1 MKLWKQWRWSGLM
14 FLRAL
19 WLRGFRR
26 WTQPAR
32 TARSNM
38 SCQESIRRTARC
50 CRCPGWIC
58 ENRSVQFGSLQ
69 NFPRPFTCEFCD
81 IIVMIFGRR
90 PRLKKSEQ
98 VLAELEAFRR
108 AALRSCLWLTT
119 ISSATRT
126 RRFAP
131 TQFTGADGEVQ
142 RNIQTVSLAVKALP
156 RARRS
161 AAARIHTPER
171 GFARR

>member
-1 MKLWKQWRWSGLM
+1 MRCHCHRSMKILDEALEAVTLERPHVSTGLV
-14 FLRAL
+14 AP
-19 WLRGFRR
+19 GF
-26 WTQPAR
+26 QAMD
-32 TARSNM
+32 ARSSM
-38 SCQESIRRTARC
+38 SCQESIRRAARC
-50 CRCPGWIC
+50 CRCPGRITD
-58 ENRSVQFGSLQ
+58 
-69 NFPRPFTCEFCD
+69 FPRPFTCEFCD
-81 IIVMIFGRR
+81 IIVITFGRR

-126 RRFAP
+126 RRFAR

>member
-1 MKLWKQWRWSGLM
+1 
-14 FLRAL
+14 
-19 WLRGFRR
+19 
-26 WTQPAR
+26 
-32 TARSNM
+32 M

-108 AALRSCLWLTT
+108 AALRSWFVVDDNL
-119 ISSATRT
+119 I
-126 RRFAP
+126 
-131 TQFTGADGEVQ
+131 G
-142 RNIQTVSLAVKALP
+142 NKNQTF
-156 RARRS
+156 RAH
-161 AAARIHTPER
+161 AIHR
-171 GFARR
+171 G